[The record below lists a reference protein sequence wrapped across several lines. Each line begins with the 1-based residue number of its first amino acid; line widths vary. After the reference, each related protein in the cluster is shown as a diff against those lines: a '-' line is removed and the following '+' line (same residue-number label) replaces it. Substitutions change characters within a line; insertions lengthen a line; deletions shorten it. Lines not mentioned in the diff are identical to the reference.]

1 MSPGLSY
8 ESQISR
14 SSLFWLLF
22 AQFALILPHMS
33 GLPLWLFGVCL
44 FCGFWRI
51 QIYRGKWPFASGFT
65 RVVMMLGSL
74 VAVSFTYIDKL
85 GLDAAVTYLI
95 LTFFLK
101 LLETRRARDMYVTI
115 FLGYFVAATQLLY
128 SQSVVSMI
136 YVVLCYLLLSVSL
149 LALHQRDVTSFGMPI
164 ARAGALLLQGLPV
177 LVVLFLFFPRVDP
190 LWMVP
195 MPSQAKSPGLSD
207 SISPGSFGSL
217 ANNDTVAFRVSF
229 DGSSPDVSRLYWRA
243 AVFEDFDGARW
254 QIAAASERPVRVA
267 DWQFSQRAGGYS
279 YNVIVEPSEQAWLF
293 AIPVGKVFDSGII
306 TTAGF
311 NLRLPQA
318 PPGRFQYRVNSVGYR
333 NLELE
338 LPAETRLR
346 NLALPPEGNPQ
357 SRRLGEELARQ
368 FQQPRKI
375 AAAAM
380 SRFNQ
385 QTYYYTLYPPVF
397 KADVID
403 GFLFRGR
410 RGYCEHYASAFVY
423 LMRAAGIPA
432 RLVGGYLGGEPNPF
446 EDYLSVRQ
454 MDAHA
459 WAEVWLEG
467 RGWVRYDPT
476 AQVAPE
482 RISRGVEAALLQR
495 EEFSPGGLLGFM
507 GNDNLDWLQDVRLW
521 WDAVNYGWAHWF
533 LNYNRE
539 RQFSWMKQWFGQGEL
554 GTLVRVL
561 AVSLLAVV
569 LLLLLWMFRR
579 LLFRRR
585 GPAQLAARIFSRL
598 LGMLGAQRQPMQSMV
613 AYCGQMAQRY
623 PELAPTL
630 TDFAAVYS
638 ALSYA
643 DLRYNW
649 ARRLRLH
656 MLVMKLA
663 AQIIGLKMRRSLPR
677 AVRLREET

>member
-1 MSPGLSY
+1 VSQALDY

-22 AQFALILPHMS
+22 AQFALILPHIQ

-65 RVVMMLGSL
+65 RIVMMLGS
-74 VAVSFTYIDKL
+74 VIAVSFTYVDKL

-128 SQSVVSMI
+128 SQSVLSMI

-149 LALHQRDVTSFGMPI
+149 LALHQRDVSSIGLPI
-164 ARAGALLLQGLPV
+164 ARAGVLLLQGLPV

-195 MPSQAKSPGLSD
+195 MPSQARSPGLSD

-217 ANNDTVAFRVSF
+217 ANNDTVTFRVSF
-229 DGSSPDVSRLYWRA
+229 DGAVPDISRLYWRA
-243 AVFEDFDGARW
+243 AVFENYDGMRW
-254 QIAAASERPVRVA
+254 QIAEASERPVKTA
-267 DWQFSQRAGGYS
+267 DWQYAQRAVGYS
-279 YNVIVEPSEQAWLF
+279 YSIILEPSEQTWLF
-293 AIPVGKVFDSGII
+293 AIPLGKALDASIV

-311 NLRLPQA
+311 NLRLSKAPQ
-318 PPGRFQYRVNSVGYR
+318 GRFQYRVNSVSYR
-333 NLELE
+333 SLEAE
-338 LPAETRLR
+338 LSAETRPR
-346 NLALPPEGNPQ
+346 NLALPAEGNPR
-357 SRRLGEELARQ
+357 SRLLGEELARQ
-368 FQQPRKI
+368 YGTPRKI

-380 SRFNQ
+380 SRFGQ
-385 QTYYYTLYPPVF
+385 EAYYYTLYPPF
-397 KADVID
+397 FETDPID
-403 GFLFRGR
+403 GFLFKGR

-423 LMRAAGIPA
+423 LMRAAGVPA
-432 RLVGGYLGGEPNPF
+432 RIVGGYLGGEANPF

-459 WAEVWLEG
+459 WAEVWLDG
-467 RGWVRYDPT
+467 KGWVRYDPT

-482 RISRGVEAALLQR
+482 RISRGVEAALMQR
-495 EEFSPGGLLGFM
+495 EEFSPGGLLGFI
-507 GNDNLDWLQDVRLW
+507 GNERLHWLQDVRLW

-539 RQFSWMKQWFGQGEL
+539 RQFGWMKQWFGEGEL
-554 GTLVRVL
+554 GTLIRVL
-561 AVSLLAVV
+561 AVSLLAVI
-569 LLLLLWMFRR
+569 LLLLVWMFRR

-585 GPAQLAARIFSRL
+585 GPAQLAARMFSRL
-598 LGMLGAQRQPMQSMV
+598 LGVLGVHRQPKQTMV
-613 AYCGQMAQRY
+613 QYCDQVAQQY
-623 PELAPTL
+623 SELASTL

-643 DLRYNW
+643 DLRYSW
-649 ARRLRLH
+649 ARRVRLH
-656 MLVMKLA
+656 ILVMKLA
-663 AQIIGLKMRRSLPR
+663 AQLIGMKIRRPSPR
-677 AVRLREET
+677 LARLREET

>member
-22 AQFALILPHMS
+22 AQFALILPHIQ

-51 QIYRGKWPFASGFT
+51 QIYRGKWPFASVIT
-65 RVVMMLGSL
+65 RLVMMLGSL
-74 VAVSFTYIDKL
+74 LAVSFTYVDKL

-128 SQSVVSMI
+128 SQSVFSMI

-177 LVVLFLFFPRVDP
+177 LAVLFLFFPRVEP

-195 MPSQAKSPGLSD
+195 MPDKAKSPGLGET
-207 SISPGSFGSL
+207 ISPGSFGSL

-229 DGSSPDVSRLYWRA
+229 DGMTPEFSRLYWRA
-243 AVFEDFDGARW
+243 AVFESFDGASW
-254 QIAAASERPVRVA
+254 EISDASERPVKHT
-267 DWQFSQRAGGYS
+267 DWEYSQAGGGYS
-279 YNVIVEPSEQAWLF
+279 YSVIMEPSEQTWLF
-293 AIPVGKVFDSGII
+293 AIPLGNVRDTKVV

-311 NLRLPQA
+311 NLRLSAAPQ
-318 PPGRFQYRVNSVGYR
+318 GRYQYQVNSVAYR
-333 NLELE
+333 SLEADLD
-338 LPAETRLR
+338 AETRLR
-346 NLALPPEGNPQ
+346 NLALPTDGNPR
-357 SRRLGEELARQ
+357 SRLLGEELARQ
-368 FQQPRKI
+368 FGAPRKI

-380 SRFNQ
+380 RRFNQ
-385 QTYYYTLYPPVF
+385 EAYFYTLYPPVF
-397 KADVID
+397 KVDSVD
-403 GFLFRGR
+403 GFLFEGR
-410 RGYCEHYASAFVY
+410 RGYCEHYASAFVF
-423 LMRAAGIPA
+423 LMRAAGVPA
-432 RLVGGYLGGEPNPF
+432 RIVGGYLGGEANPF

-459 WAEVWLEG
+459 WAEIWLDG
-467 RGWVRYDPT
+467 KGWVRYDPT

-482 RISRGVEAALLQR
+482 RIVQGVEAALMRR

-507 GNDNLDWLQDVRLW
+507 GNERLDWLQDVRLW

-539 RQFSWMKQWFGQGEL
+539 RQFNWMKQWFGEGEL
-554 GTLVRVL
+554 GILIRVL
-561 AVSLLAVV
+561 TLSLLGVV

-585 GPAQLAARIFSRL
+585 GPAQLAARMFSRL
-598 LGMLGAQRQPMQSMV
+598 LGILGVQRQPMQTMV
-613 AYCGQMAQRY
+613 QYCNQVAQQY
-623 PELAPTL
+623 PGLAPTL

-643 DLRYNW
+643 DLRYDW

-656 MLVMKLA
+656 QLVISLA
-663 AQIIGLKMRRSLPR
+663 AQIMGLKMRRSIPR
-677 AVRLREET
+677 AARLREET